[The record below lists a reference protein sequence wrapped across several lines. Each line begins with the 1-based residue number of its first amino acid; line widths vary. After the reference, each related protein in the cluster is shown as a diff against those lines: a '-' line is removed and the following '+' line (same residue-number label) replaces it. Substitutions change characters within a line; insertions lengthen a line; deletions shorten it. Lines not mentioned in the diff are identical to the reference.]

1 MDASFRKWVLE
12 DDPMTNLFWEKWLK
26 NNPEKKADVAIAQK
40 MIRQLTFKDY
50 QASQQEFNEVWENL
64 KASQTKGYS
73 DAGLSGNKW
82 YMVAAAASIVMLI
95 AAGGWFI
102 RTYTTGLRGESTII
116 VNNQIKTGTDKA
128 TLTLEDGSRIVLEK
142 GRSYHTKKATSNG
155 EQIIYQASDE
165 NSEEIVYNYLTI
177 PRGGQFFIKL
187 ADGTQVWLNSDSR
200 FKYPVRFTGGESR
213 EVELIYGEAYFDVSP
228 AVNHGG
234 AGFRVIHKMQEIE
247 VLGTQF
253 NVTAYTDENKVYTTL
268 VEGKVAVQA
277 GALNEVLELG
287 EQAALSSIT
296 GAIDVAGVD
305 VFNETSWKEGVFSF
319 EGKSLKDIMRVLSR
333 WYDMQVVF
341 ENKALEDVRFIGI
354 LGREQK
360 IEEIL
365 STIRETGFING
376 YSINEKKVILK

>member
-26 NNPEKKADVAIAQK
+26 DNPEKKADVAIAQK

-50 QASQQEFNEVWENL
+50 QASQQEFNEVWDSL
-64 KASQTKGYS
+64 KAKQTKGYS

-95 AAGGWFI
+95 AAGVWFI
-102 RTYTTGLRGESTII
+102 RTYTTGLRGESTVI

-200 FKYPVRFTGGESR
+200 LKYPVRFTGGESR

-277 GALNEVLELG
+277 GALNEVLEPG
-287 EQAALSSIT
+287 EQAALSSIA
-296 GAIDVAGVD
+296 GAIDVASVD

-319 EGKSLKDIMRVLSR
+319 EGKSLKDIMKVLSR
-333 WYDMQVVF
+333 WYDMEVVF
-341 ENKALEDVRFIGI
+341 DNKALEDVRFIGI